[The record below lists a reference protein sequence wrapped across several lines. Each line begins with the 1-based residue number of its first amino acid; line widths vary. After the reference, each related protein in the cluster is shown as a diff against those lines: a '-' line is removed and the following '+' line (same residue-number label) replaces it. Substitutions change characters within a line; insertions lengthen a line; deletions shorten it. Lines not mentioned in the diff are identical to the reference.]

1 MLPLIIHLNANPK
14 VNARKDTPS
23 KIGKAMFNALI
34 QATVS
39 ILSYPLD
46 IGMLPL
52 IIHLNANPKVN
63 ARKDTPSKIGKAM
76 FNALISHFFVM
87 R

>member
-23 KIGKAMFNALI
+23 RIGKAMFN
-34 QATVS
+34 T
-39 ILSYPLD
+39 
-46 IGMLPL
+46 
-52 IIHLNANPKVN
+52 
-63 ARKDTPSKIGKAM
+63 
-76 FNALISHFFVM
+76 LISLFFIM